1 MYFLCYIYLYIFF
14 SSCLTFFNIPST
26 LFSKSVTEQ
35 TSVIKMAARNMIT
48 LGWSIVATHLTFLEP
63 SISTCY
69 VPALGLQGS
78 FIPYGT
84 YVCSCP
90 LGSLAHVISHE

>member
-1 MYFLCYIYLYIFF
+1 MYFLCNIYTHVYIFFF

-48 LGWSIVATHLTFLEP
+48 LGWSIVATHLTLLEP

-69 VPALGLQGS
+69 VPTLGLQGS
-78 FIPYGT
+78 FIPYGM
-84 YVCSCP
+84 
-90 LGSLAHVISHE
+90 

>member
-1 MYFLCYIYLYIFF
+1 MYFLCYIYTHVYIFF

-48 LGWSIVATHLTFLEP
+48 LGWSIVATHLTLLEP

-69 VPALGLQGS
+69 VPTLGLQGS
-78 FIPYGT
+78 FIPYGM
-84 YVCSCP
+84 
-90 LGSLAHVISHE
+90 